1 MTTTDWS
8 TWEVGGLGIWYCGDD
23 SSYYNGSVVFRST
36 ALIVVGGIGIWYCG
50 DDSSY
55 FNGSV
60 VFRST
65 ALIVVL

>member
-36 ALIVVGGIGIWYCG
+36 ALIVVGVLTFGIAVTIHHILMALL
-50 DDSSY
+50 Y
-55 FNGSV
+55 F
-60 VFRST
+60 
-65 ALIVVL
+65 APPL